1 MTSST
6 FPRSKRSAFSLVE
19 LVVVVLIIGI
29 LAAVAAPRMFNTAG
43 DARDSATRAS
53 LGVIRDSIELYRSQ
67 NGSYPPAAT
76 FATALRPFIS
86 GQFPRVQTSLVPSAN
101 QNGTVVA
108 NTGNP
113 IASPTGTA
121 GWAYNETTGEFVIN
135 HSSCLSW

>member
-1 MTSST
+1 MNSLALPKT
-6 FPRSKRSAFSLVE
+6 KRSAFSLVE

-29 LAAVAAPRMFNTAG
+29 LAAVAAPKMFNTAG

-53 LGVIRDSIELYRSQ
+53 LGVIRDSIEMYRSQ
-67 NGSYPPAAT
+67 NGKYPPAAT
-76 FATALRPFIS
+76 FATELKPFIN
-86 GQFPRVQTSLVPSAN
+86 GQFPRVQTTLVPTAN
-101 QNGTVVA
+101 QNNTVVA

-113 IASPTGTA
+113 IATPAGTA